1 MCKRSLLV
9 ALLLGMLTSVGI
21 TQKTFQ
27 PKQPGQDWKGI
38 VYRKETAFEMR
49 LQTNGPLLFGVNI
62 GEIKTYYRT
71 DYYHFS
77 LGFMKDPRE
86 RRQNKNRGLGFNTS
100 TGFVLGKQNSV
111 LVLRGGMGTKRFLSE
126 KAKRKGVAV
135 GYDYEIGPSLALMKP
150 YYLQIAYPASNGSPP
165 TLREERYSEDNA
177 AQFLDEDG
185 TVFGGTSYFK
195 GFGEMVIIPGLQ
207 AKAGVFFSL
216 KAFDDKVKAV
226 ETGIMVDVYIKKLPI
241 MVENENLTNRPYFIN
256 FYVNLLLGSR
266 RN

>member
-1 MCKRSLLV
+1 
-9 ALLLGMLTSVGI
+9 MLTSVGI